1 VTTPAEPGGE
11 AAAEDPGGARA
22 ALVVM
27 AAGSATRMG
36 LGVNKV
42 LLPLAGRPM
51 LCWSLTAASRLPQV
65 TRIVVVV
72 ADRDEQEVREL
83 LEREMPALD
92 VQVVTGGATR
102 HASEWQALS
111 SLAPEIRRGTFEVVV
126 VHDAARPL
134 ASTTVFDDVI
144 ATAARYGGA
153 VPVRPQH
160 ALVTAEGAQLP
171 SGEELVTVQTP
182 QAFQA
187 APLLSAY
194 EQAERSGFMGTD
206 TASSFERY
214 TDLPVRCVVA
224 PAENIKVTVRADLRL
239 AEALLVD
246 RDPYRALQVA
256 GDADDADAGD
266 RPDR

>member
-1 VTTPAEPGGE
+1 VTTPAEPAAGGP
-11 AAAEDPGGARA
+11 AGDPGAIRA

-51 LCWSLTAASRLPQV
+51 LCWSLTTASRLPQV
-65 TRIVVVV
+65 TRVVVV
-72 ADRDEQEVREL
+72 AADRDQHDVREV

-102 HASEWQALS
+102 HASEWHALC
-111 SLAPEIRRGTFEVVV
+111 SLAPEIRRGRFEVVV

-134 ASTTVFDDVI
+134 ASTPVFEDVI
-144 ATAARYGGA
+144 AAAARYGGA
-153 VPVRPQH
+153 VPVRPQR
-160 ALVTAEGAQLP
+160 ALVTADGAQLP
-171 SGEELVTVQTP
+171 AGQDPVTVQTP
-182 QAFQA
+182 QAFRA

-194 EQAERSGFMGTD
+194 EQADRAGFAGTD

-224 PAENIKVTVRADLRL
+224 PAENIKVTVHADLRL
-239 AEALLVD
+239 AEALLAD
-246 RDPYRALQVA
+246 RVPYPAAWV
-256 GDADDADAGD
+256 ADDAGD
-266 RPDR
+266 PSDR

>member
-1 VTTPAEPGGE
+1 
-11 AAAEDPGGARA
+11 
-22 ALVVM
+22 M

-51 LCWSLTAASRLPQV
+51 LCWSLTTASRLPQV
-65 TRIVVVV
+65 TRVVVVV
-72 ADRDEQEVREL
+72 ADRDEHQVREV
-83 LEREMPALD
+83 LEREMPGLD
-92 VQVVTGGATR
+92 VRVVIGGATR
-102 HASEWQALS
+102 HASEWHALR
-111 SLAPEIRRGTFEVVV
+111 SLAPEIRRATFEVIV

-144 ATAARYGGA
+144 AAAARYGGA

-160 ALVTAEGAQLP
+160 AVVTSDGAELP
-171 SGEELVTVQTP
+171 SGQVLVTVQTP

-194 EQAERSGFMGTD
+194 EQAERSGFAGTD
-206 TASSFERY
+206 TASSFEKY

-224 PAENIKVTVRADLRL
+224 PAENIKVTVHADLRL

-246 RDPYRALQVA
+246 RAPYPALQVA
-256 GDADDADAGD
+256 DDAQDASD
-266 RPDR
+266 R

>member
-1 VTTPAEPGGE
+1 
-11 AAAEDPGGARA
+11 
-22 ALVVM
+22 
-27 AAGSATRMG
+27 MG

-42 LLPLAGRPM
+42 LLTLAGRPM
-51 LCWSLTAASRLPQV
+51 LCWSLTTASRLPQV

-72 ADRDEQEVREL
+72 AERDEQEVREL
-83 LEREMPALD
+83 LEREMPALG

-102 HASEWQALS
+102 HASEWHALS

-144 ATAARYGGA
+144 AAAARYGGA

-160 ALVTAEGAQLP
+160 ALVSAEGAHLP
-171 SGEELVTVQTP
+171 SGEDVVTVQTP

-224 PAENIKVTVRADLRL
+224 PAENIKVTVHADLRL

-246 RDPYRALQVA
+246 GDPYRALH
-256 GDADDADAGD
+256 DADDAGDA
-266 RPDR
+266 PDR